1 MSRLKKVLL
10 GIIVGISCFQVGSVT
25 SFGEETQSQLP
36 TREEILSHYETYSAK
51 ELADSVRHNIV
62 TSEDL
67 VNKALEKVKEE
78 NPSLNAVIGLRET
91 EALNE
96 AKAIQDNGQPF
107 LGVPILV
114 KGLGHTVKGMP
125 NSNGFPFAKDQL
137 AGSNGSVVKEL
148 QGLGFIVIGQTN
160 FPEMGWRNITDSALY
175 GPTGSPWN
183 PNYQA
188 GGSSGGAASS
198 VASGMNP
205 VASGSDAGG
214 SIRIPASWNGVVG
227 LKPSRGILKANSA
240 SPKGQVVHFA
250 NTKSME
256 DTNLLFESLRN
267 PKSPIS
273 DDILSKEMKIAYS
286 TESPV
291 GTPVSEDAKLAVKEA
306 VDFLKQEGFQVEEV
320 TPDIDGIKLMEGY
333 YTIAAGSAGMA
344 EYLGNQILKRPITI
358 DDVDILTWA
367 LYQTGKVTTK
377 EEVDEAWRFNQEAQE
392 KMTAFHEAY
401 PIYLTPTTASTA
413 PMIGDPLI
421 TPNNLE
427 KMKQIETMDAPSR
440 KKLIYD
446 QWLDALTYSP
456 YTQLANLT
464 GEPAISLPTYVSKE
478 GLPLGIQFNAG
489 TGEDRLLLEMG
500 DLFEKNN
507 KFKLWLNKE
516 DQPTEP
522 STSSSSESE
531 TTESSTSSSSESETT
546 EPSTSSSSESETT
559 ESSTSSSSESETT
572 ESSTTS
578 SSESETT
585 ESSTSSSSE
594 SEITEPSAS
603 STSESETIEPSA
615 SSTSESETTEPSAS
629 STSESKTT
637 EPSTS
642 SSSESESK
650 KENLILGN
658 KKNDNDSSKPKSSN
672 SQNVV
677 DKVLPKTGSLDSSKL
692 VVIGL
697 VLIIVFVLWIRI
709 KNKQKTEF

>member
-10 GIIVGISCFQVGSVT
+10 GIIVGISWFQVGSAT

-291 GTPVSEDAKLAVKEA
+291 GTPVSEDSKLAVKEA

-344 EYLGNQILKRPITI
+344 EYLGSQILKRPITI

-421 TPNNLE
+421 TSNNLE
-427 KMKQIETMDAPSR
+427 KMKQIETVDAPSR

-456 YTQLANLT
+456 YTQLSNLT

-478 GLPLGIQFNAG
+478 GLPLGIQFNAR

-531 TTESSTSSSSESETT
+531 TTESSA
-546 EPSTSSSSESETT
+546 SSSSESETT
-559 ESSTSSSSESETT
+559 ESSASSSSESETTESSITSSSENETT

-578 SSESETT
+578 SSESETI

-594 SEITEPSAS
+594 IA
-603 STSESETIEPSA
+603 EPSA

-650 KENLILGN
+650 KENLILGS

-672 SQNVV
+672 GQNVV